1 MNPSEAALYVRE
13 LQEYLY
19 TIALYTGKL
28 PLVVPDGH
36 FDAQTTDSVRAFQ
49 VQNGLEPNGIVD
61 LLTWQAIYT
70 AYLAAV
76 AANTPAI
83 PVAVFRDTL
92 RIGDTGDAVV
102 VTTLLVNA
110 AARRYPPITAV
121 TVQSEYTDTL
131 ADAVEQLQRIF
142 GLEPTGN
149 TDKQTWEHL
158 VRLYE
163 TLDVT
168 V

>member
-70 AYLAAV
+70 AYLATV

-131 ADAVEQLQRIF
+131 ADAVEQLQRVF